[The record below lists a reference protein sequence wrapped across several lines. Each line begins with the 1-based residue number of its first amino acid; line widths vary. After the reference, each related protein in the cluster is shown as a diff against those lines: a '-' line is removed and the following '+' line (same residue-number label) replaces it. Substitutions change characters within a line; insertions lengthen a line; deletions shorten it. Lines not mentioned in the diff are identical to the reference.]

1 MPAKAN
7 ALNISRHFTESGKDP
22 FDKLSWS
29 KRDVEIRN
37 FDGSVAF
44 SMKDVNLPDN
54 YSQVA
59 ANVLAQKYLRK
70 AGVPKN
76 SEKLRKKQFRLGFSE
91 VFRTQIYGES

>member
-7 ALNISRHFTESGKDP
+7 ALNISRQFTESGKDP

-70 AGVPKN
+70 AGVPKK
-76 SEKLRKKQFRLGFSE
+76 EADEIKAKLEAAGAKVELK
-91 VFRTQIYGES
+91 

>member
-7 ALNISRHFTESGKDP
+7 ALKISRHFTESGKDP

-37 FDGSVAF
+37 FDGTIAF
-44 SMKDVNLPDN
+44 SMKGVTLPDN

-59 ANVLAQKYLRK
+59 ANVLNPILQTGGNTLLCI
-70 AGVPKN
+70 
-76 SEKLRKKQFRLGFSE
+76 ED
-91 VFRTQIYGES
+91 

>member
-1 MPAKAN
+1 MPAKVN
-7 ALNISRHFTESGKDP
+7 GLKIDRKFTDTGKDP
-22 FDKLSWS
+22 FQKLKWA

-70 AGVPKN
+70 AGVPK
-76 SEKLRKKQFRLGFSE
+76 KLKRSRRQMFQSGSKR
-91 VFRTQIYGES
+91 VFLIPSQGA